1 MLCVLLC
8 VVYSW
13 RSLDTI
19 RTSTLVSASQCWPV
33 HVTAANRRC
42 STCQMT
48 CSSCMTAVVSCY
60 LAICMQYTCFMLLV
74 AIVVLEEG
82 LIGHANIIRIHH
94 YLLLLHVV
102 HTRNNCSLVCVGICS
117 TSAQIDTT
125 LTLHRMYTPTQGHV
139 CLCYVYR
146 ARLWQSLFL
155 TYSCAVL
162 CTQHLY
168 RVFTWLSRGS
178 T

>member
-42 STCQMT
+42 SMCQMT
-48 CSSCMTAVVSCY
+48 CSSCITAVVSCY
-60 LAICMQYTCFMLLV
+60 LAICMQYTCFILV
-74 AIVVLEEG
+74 AIVVLEGG
-82 LIGHANIIRIHH
+82 LICHANIITIHNTTSS
-94 YLLLLHVV
+94 YCMLCTLE
-102 HTRNNCSLVCVGICS
+102 NNCDLMCVGICS
-117 TSAQIDTT
+117 TSAQIDMT